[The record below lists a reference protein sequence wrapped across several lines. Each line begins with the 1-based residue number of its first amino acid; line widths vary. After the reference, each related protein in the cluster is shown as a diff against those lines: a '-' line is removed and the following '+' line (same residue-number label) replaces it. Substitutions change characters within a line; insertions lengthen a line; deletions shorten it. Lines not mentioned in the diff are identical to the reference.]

1 MNYAGWKSRR
11 QWRSWTR
18 SKVKRE
24 MRRVE
29 KGGVPI
35 KARTLL
41 EAGESELYAAIR
53 MLFGGIKLAREE
65 AEIEYPSSHDISKEE
80 LDDILRKLVADGKR
94 ITRPSL
100 PSPVY
105 HATKFH
111 YGSVVVARRVFG
123 QPIRLPRRGK
133 KEKEW
138 TAAAIKRE
146 LKALHTKALEVTT
159 GEVRKRSPGLL
170 AAIYEHFGS
179 IRKARKK
186 AGVPE
191 PKRRYQKQYKAKEAL
206 DELVR
211 LSGERGRPVVR
222 DELPF
227 PLVRALEKHF
237 GSLED
242 ARMKARFVTP
252 KRAKWTKSTIAT
264 ELQRIHGAGLPIRPD
279 VLKGHGLG
287 SVMSAAEQLYGSL
300 EAAADKADVPT
311 RRSWSKETV
320 LEELGALHAKG
331 VRLTQSGLEEAGQAK
346 LARAAYHYVGGLK
359 RARRLLKIS

>member
-1 MNYAGWKSRR
+1 MH
-11 QWRSWTR
+11 
-18 SKVKRE
+18 
-24 MRRVE
+24 RVE

-65 AEIEYPSSHDISKEE
+65 AEIDYPSSHDITKEE
-80 LDDILRKLVADGKR
+80 LDEILQRLVEEGKR

-105 HATKFH
+105 HATKRH

-133 KEKEW
+133 KEQDW
-138 TAAAIKRE
+138 TAAGIRRE
-146 LKALHTKALEVTT
+146 LKSMHVKGLEVTT

-170 AAIYEHFGS
+170 AAIYNQFGS

-191 PKRRYQKQYKAKEAL
+191 PKRRYQKQYKPKEAL
-206 DELVR
+206 SELVR
-211 LSGERGRPVVR
+211 VSGERGRPVVR

-242 ARMKARFVTP
+242 ARMKASFVEP
-252 KRAKWTKSTIAT
+252 VKKAKWTKATIAK

-279 VLKGHGLG
+279 VLQGHGLG
-287 SVMSAAEQLYGSL
+287 GVMKAAEDNFGSL

-311 RRSWSKETV
+311 RRSWSKQTV
-320 LEELGALHAKG
+320 LDSLAELHQKG
-331 VRLTQSGLEEAGQAK
+331 VRLTQSGLEEAGHAK

-359 RARRLLKIS
+359 RARRLLKITT